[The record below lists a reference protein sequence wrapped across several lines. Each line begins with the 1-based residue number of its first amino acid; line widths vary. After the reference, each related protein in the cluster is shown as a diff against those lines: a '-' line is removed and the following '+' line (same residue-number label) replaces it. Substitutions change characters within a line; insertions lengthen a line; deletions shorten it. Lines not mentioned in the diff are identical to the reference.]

1 MKVKIKQYWNN
12 FRIITSLTGFIT
24 AVYCLI
30 YGIPN
35 FPEVWGYFLIP
46 MCYGVFQ
53 ALGKKAFK
61 RNSGIAFVIIQIIMF
76 FRYVIT
82 PVITCS
88 IHDQSRLFLYANS
101 REHLGFAIFL
111 ILYEM
116 SAVYLALYFIVPR
129 FMGINL
135 SRTKQEVYTN
145 FCKNKAEGKIGIIQ
159 IFIVAFWFFIIAR
172 SPECRSYLFRFTNIN
187 VQTISQQEYQSQI
200 SGTYLVFYYIGL
212 IVIYSLIIS
221 IIQKRKM
228 LFKWNPIR
236 LISIILV
243 SVFFISSTWSNGE
256 SVSRWA
262 LMIGAIVMMYILV
275 QNFPDSAKIIFVF
288 GILVMVV
295 LLLVGSFAKTFVLGK
310 GLTFNESVQSYIS
323 VRYINEY
330 FSGIFPV
337 ANGISVAQHI
347 EGNPIFV
354 VLYDL
359 FANVPFFLSKLNLNA
374 ASTLVQSRH
383 LTGRNDL
390 IMPTITSGYAVFTVV
405 FAPIYSVLMVCL
417 AFKAEEKLKESS
429 DILIQV
435 FLLYIVYWCS
445 LFMAVNI
452 NIIQSACWK
461 YVIGLIL
468 ISLDKRVIRKVR
480 LR

>member
-1 MKVKIKQYWNN
+1 MNIKIKQHWNN
-12 FRIITSLTGFIT
+12 FRIITALAGFIT
-24 AVYCLI
+24 AIYCFFR
-30 YGIPN
+30 GIPN
-35 FPEVWGYFLIP
+35 FAEVWGYFLLP
-46 MCYGVFQ
+46 MCYGFFQ
-53 ALGKKAFK
+53 ALGKKIFK
-61 RNSGIAFVIIQIIMF
+61 RNSGIAFTIIQVIMF

-82 PVITCS
+82 PIITCS
-88 IHDQSRLFLYANS
+88 IYDQSRLFLYADS
-101 REHLGFAIFL
+101 RNHLGFAIFL
-111 ILYEM
+111 MLYEM

-135 SRTKQEVYTN
+135 SITKKEAHMS
-145 FCKNKAEGKIGIIQ
+145 KADGKIGIVQ
-159 IFIVAFWFFIIAR
+159 ISIIAFWLLIIVS
-172 SPECRSYLFRFTNIN
+172 SPECRSYLFRFTDIN

-200 SGTYLVFYYIGL
+200 SGIYLVFYYIGL

-228 LFKWNPIR
+228 LFKWNSIR

-243 SVFFISSTWSNGE
+243 SVFFVSSTWSNGE

-275 QNFPDSAKIIFVF
+275 QNFPNSTKVIFIF
-288 GILVMVV
+288 GILGMVV
-295 LLLVGSFAKTFVLGK
+295 LLLVGSFAKTLVLGK

-337 ANGISVAQHI
+337 ANGISVARRI
-347 EGNPIFV
+347 EGNPLFV

-359 FANVPFFLSKLNLNA
+359 FANVPYFLSKLNLNV
-374 ASTLVQSRH
+374 ASTLVQFRY

-390 IMPTITSGYAVFTVV
+390 IMPTIASGYAVFTVI
-405 FAPIYSVLMVCL
+405 FSPAYSVLMVCL
-417 AFKAEEKLKESS
+417 AFKAEEKLKKSS
-429 DILIQV
+429 DVLIQV

-468 ISLDKRVIRKVR
+468 ISLEKRIIQKVR

>member
-1 MKVKIKQYWNN
+1 
-12 FRIITSLTGFIT
+12 
-24 AVYCLI
+24 
-30 YGIPN
+30 
-35 FPEVWGYFLIP
+35 
-46 MCYGVFQ
+46 
-53 ALGKKAFK
+53 
-61 RNSGIAFVIIQIIMF
+61 
-76 FRYVIT
+76 
-82 PVITCS
+82 
-88 IHDQSRLFLYANS
+88 
-101 REHLGFAIFL
+101 
-111 ILYEM
+111 
-116 SAVYLALYFIVPR
+116 
-129 FMGINL
+129 
-135 SRTKQEVYTN
+135 
-145 FCKNKAEGKIGIIQ
+145 
-159 IFIVAFWFFIIAR
+159 
-172 SPECRSYLFRFTNIN
+172 
-187 VQTISQQEYQSQI
+187 
-200 SGTYLVFYYIGL
+200 
-212 IVIYSLIIS
+212 
-221 IIQKRKM
+221 
-228 LFKWNPIR
+228 
-236 LISIILV
+236 
-243 SVFFISSTWSNGE
+243 
-256 SVSRWA
+256 
-262 LMIGAIVMMYILV
+262 MIGAIVMMSILV

-330 FSGIFPV
+330 FSGVFPV

-347 EGNPIFV
+347 EGNSIFV

-374 ASTLVQSRH
+374 ASTLVQFRH

-417 AFKAEEKLKESS
+417 AFKAEEKLKKSS